1 MIRIQLVTIAL
12 IIGISSIWVSPT
24 ARAADNVTY
33 EVVSNDVA
41 VANIEYFDS
50 SERKVLYAVP
60 LPWRMSVTVLD
71 ALNPST
77 DGAEVRADWRP
88 HVCDGRAWCPEAR
101 PNYWVTVRVYF
112 RGRVICESTLDV
124 GNASCYG
131 STPFKS

>member
-12 IIGISSIWVSPT
+12 IIGISSIWVSPA

-88 HVCDGRAWCPEAR
+88 HACDGRAWCPEAR